1 MSAFSNFGLFITLSL
16 LISIVLA
23 LIVIAPWLRLKKHPD
38 AVVDNQLIDI
48 NIDVYKSRLREL
60 STDKQEGV
68 ISESHYQAQKTELE
82 RQLLDA
88 EQVTTAMQPPSL
100 VSRLMLILW
109 IPVLAGSAYMIISDR
124 SNVFTLW
131 QEQQVVGQVAD
142 DLLTGKIDEPPE
154 WAMKEGLAL
163 FSAMQTNVHHNAHD
177 PQRWL
182 KLAEMFLSFGAT
194 ESGLEALSRAYRL
207 SPDNEDVAMM
217 YAQTSFFALGGSL
230 DDNIR
235 RTLQGVLDSSP
246 NKEEAQMM
254 MAMGEAR
261 AGNYEQAQDWIAKM
275 RSSFEQRAGDYSH
288 EISGLDNLA
297 ADITNQQAQAADGF
311 DVTVTVIPSLLPLIV
326 AEDVLFVAI
335 RAAEGGAPYAA
346 KRVPISNLKQ
356 GRIAVS
362 LSNADMMMPDRTLQS
377 AQASGEQLVV
387 TARIS
392 RSGSANSQSGDLST
406 NPIMLANEQQQ
417 VNIEINQQVP

>member
-1 MSAFSNFGLFITLSL
+1 MSILSNFSLFVALSL
-16 LISIVLA
+16 LLSILLA
-23 LIVIAPWLRLKKHPD
+23 VIVITPWLRRRNS
-38 AVVDNQLIDI
+38 VEIDNQLLDI
-48 NIDVYKSRLREL
+48 NVDVYQARIREL
-60 STDKQEGV
+60 NADKAAAT
-68 ISESHYQAQKTELE
+68 ISDSYYQAQKTELE
-82 RQLLDA
+82 RQLLA
-88 EQVTTAMQPPSL
+88 AKQVTTAMQPPSL
-100 VSRLMLILW
+100 VSRLMLMLW

-131 QEQQVVGQVAD
+131 QEQQIVGQVAD

-207 SPDNEDVAMM
+207 SPDDEDIAMM

-261 AGNYEQAQDWIAKM
+261 AGNYEQAQAWIGKM
-275 RSSFEQRAGDYSH
+275 RRSFEQRAGDYSH
-288 EISGLDNLA
+288 EISGLDSLA
-297 ADITNQQAQAADGF
+297 TDIANQQAQADDSV
-311 DVTVTVIPSLLPLIV
+311 DVTVTITPSLLPLIV

-335 RAAEGGAPYAA
+335 RAATGGAPYAA
-346 KRVPISNLKQ
+346 KRVPISDLEQ
-356 GRIAVS
+356 DRITVS

-377 AQASGEQLVV
+377 AQALGEQLVV

-392 RSGSANSQSGDLST
+392 RSGSANTQSGDLTT
-406 NPIMLANEQQQ
+406 NPIVLETEQHSIRMQ
-417 VNIEINQQVP
+417 INQQVP